1 MFVKILNRAGI
12 AACIVLIVSCFVP
25 WVHYADID
33 QTFTGFYS
41 FKNQYGKP
49 GKFLVGAG
57 VIVLTCMLVPKVMAK
72 RINLFL
78 SALTLA
84 YAVKTY
90 ILITSCYNN
99 YCPEKLPGI
108 YIMLIAAALMMVAA
122 VFPNMKLETNEK
134 IGK

>member
-1 MFVKILNRAGI
+1 MFVKILNWAGI
-12 AACIVLIVSCFVP
+12 VACIVLVVSCFVP
-25 WVHYADID
+25 WVHYADIN

-57 VIVLTCMLVPKVMAK
+57 VIIFICMLLPKVMAK

-90 ILITSCYNN
+90 ILFTSCYNN

-108 YIMLIAAALMMVAA
+108 YIMLFASVLMMAGA
-122 VFPNMKLETNEK
+122 VFPNMKLEANEK
-134 IGK
+134 IVK

>member
-90 ILITSCYNN
+90 ILFTSCYNN